1 MHVVPIFER
10 VLNSTEDITIKQ
22 IWTLLERNGTYCSS
36 VQTVDDALTYAA
48 ENEIPLT
55 GAPVVSTHF
64 IFLPVDSTSALLD
77 TFYTWNETQ
86 PDEQPMRTVWRPFVW
101 ISNSGSNDV
110 WGTNIYLQD
119 INIGNNLSV
128 FELVNEYCGMPA

>member
-1 MHVVPIFER
+1 VE
-10 VLNSTEDITIKQ
+10 
-22 IWTLLERNGTYCSS
+22 
-36 VQTVDDALTYAA
+36 TVEDALTYAA

-64 IFLPVDSTSALLD
+64 IFLPVDSTSSLLD